1 VDNPSR
7 SKRTREAVVAA
18 TLEVVARD
26 GTGRLTLDAIAQ
38 QANMSKGAIMHH
50 FQSKEA
56 VLEAVV
62 DQYVEHFDEFTRGSM
77 AGNARRGKT
86 YLQTQIACWH
96 DALAKQRP
104 IAFAVLAAMALNPN
118 ISRKMRVSSAVEL
131 DELKAEAADPELA
144 TLRWAAAR
152 GLGVTALLGMCPLPG
167 DERERLFERLIDDE
181 RWRAFSNSD
190 RETDRDRDVPTGKAA
205 KAKAAGRR
213 ARKSAKKRDKGKESK

>member
-18 TLEVVARD
+18 TLKVVARD

-62 DQYVEHFDEFTRGSM
+62 DQYVEHFDKFTRENISGD
-77 AGNARRGKT
+77 ARRGKT
-86 YLQTQIACWH
+86 YLQTQIACWQ

-118 ISRKMRVSSAVEL
+118 ISRKMRVSSATEL
-131 DELKAEAADPELA
+131 DALKAETADSELA

-152 GLGVTALLGMCPLPG
+152 GLGVTALLGMCPLPD
-167 DERERLFERLIDDE
+167 DERERLFERLLDDE
-181 RWRAFSNSD
+181 QWSAFSNSD
-190 RETDRDRDVPTGKAA
+190 GETDRDRTAPRG
-205 KAKAAGRR
+205 
-213 ARKSAKKRDKGKESK
+213 KSAKAQADGRRPRKPAKKLAKGKESK

>member
-1 VDNPSR
+1 
-7 SKRTREAVVAA
+7 
-18 TLEVVARD
+18 
-26 GTGRLTLDAIAQ
+26 LTLDAIAQ

-62 DQYVEHFDEFTRGSM
+62 DQYVEHFDKFTRGNM
-77 AGNARRGKT
+77 AGDARRGKT
-86 YLQTQIACWH
+86 YLQIQIACWH

-118 ISRKMRVSSAVEL
+118 ISRKMRASSAVEL
-131 DELKAEAADPELA
+131 DEIKAGAADPELA

-152 GLGVTALLGMCPLPG
+152 GLGVTALLGMCPLPD

-181 RWRAFSNSD
+181 QWSAFSNSA
-190 RETDRDRDVPTGKAA
+190 RETDRDRPIPRRKAA
-205 KAKAAGRR
+205 KPQADGRR
-213 ARKSAKKRDKGKESK
+213 ARKSAKKLAKGKESK